1 LDLATIIGIFVGM
14 GFMVWGIL
22 LGGDLSAFIDI
33 PSIIIVL
40 GGTAAGT
47 FVAYPLKQVT
57 ASFNVA
63 RKAFFVRDLSPGE
76 TIGKIIELANIARRE
91 GLLALEEAA
100 ENIEDEFLQKG
111 VMLIVDGTDPDLV
124 RNILETE
131 LAFLEERHGA
141 GKSIFD
147 TLGALSPAFGMIGT
161 LIGLINMLKKLDD
174 PSTVGPSMSV
184 ALITTFYG
192 ALLSNLIFIPISRK
206 LNIKSKEEILIKEIM
221 VEGLLSI
228 QAGENPRIIEVKLKA
243 FLPPRIR
250 KESMIGERKGADG

>member
-1 LDLATIIGIFVGM
+1 MQPLDLATIIGIFVGM

-100 ENIEDEFLQKG
+100 ENIEDEFLQK
-111 VMLIVDGTDPDLV
+111 
-124 RNILETE
+124 
-131 LAFLEERHGA
+131 
-141 GKSIFD
+141 
-147 TLGALSPAFGMIGT
+147 
-161 LIGLINMLKKLDD
+161 
-174 PSTVGPSMSV
+174 
-184 ALITTFYG
+184 
-192 ALLSNLIFIPISRK
+192 
-206 LNIKSKEEILIKEIM
+206 
-221 VEGLLSI
+221 
-228 QAGENPRIIEVKLKA
+228 
-243 FLPPRIR
+243 
-250 KESMIGERKGADG
+250 